1 MSETRSRVLS
11 LYRQILRTA
20 RDWRSAANNAEAEKQ
35 YIREE
40 ARRLFKANKHLTD
53 AKQVQLKID
62 EAEARLQIG
71 LHYCNPYPRPVYA
84 PPHSH
89 AGERFE

>member
-1 MSETRSRVLS
+1 MSETRPRVLS

-20 RDWRSAANNAEAEKQ
+20 RDWQSAANNVNAEKQ

-40 ARRLFKANKHLTD
+40 ARRLFKANKHLSDT
-53 AKQVQLKID
+53 KQVQLKIG
-62 EAEARLQIG
+62 EAEARLHIG
-71 LHYCNPYPRPVYA
+71 RHYRNPYPRPVYA

-89 AGERFE
+89 AGEHFE